1 MKHSLLAVILLGT
14 AVVGLLPLFAAAPV
28 DVAEVA
34 PLDDLVHE
42 VNARVT
48 ELERALATEDSYNE
62 LKELD
67 VRRAFGVLACL
78 GQAIAE
84 HKDRAQTT
92 IAGPTL
98 RNAALGFNVESTYAE
113 AKEALQAV
121 QAAHSGQA
129 DAAAAVEHEW
139 DELIEMLAMM
149 EEIEVRSGKLVRVV
163 RRPRGNPD
171 ELAHAST
178 IAVLTLAMMADTHA
192 LTDEAEIAQWKDMS
206 REYQQ
211 LMTKLASAIRDKDRR
226 TAGDLLIQATK
237 SCERCHE
244 TFRDQ

>member
-1 MKHSLLAVILLGT
+1 MKHSLLPVILVGT
-14 AVVGLLPLFAAAPV
+14 AVAGLLPLFAAAPV

-34 PLDDLVHE
+34 PLEDLVFE
-42 VNARVT
+42 VNARVA
-48 ELERALATEDSYNE
+48 ELEKALATEDSYNE
-62 LKELD
+62 LRDLD

-84 HKDRAQTT
+84 HKDLAQTK

-98 RNAALGFNVESTYAE
+98 RNAALRFNLESTFAE

-121 QAAHSGQA
+121 QAAQGGKA
-129 DAAAAVEHEW
+129 DAAAVVEHDW
-139 DELIEMLAMM
+139 AQLIEMLAMM
-149 EEIEVRSGKLVRVV
+149 EEIETRSGKLVRVV
-163 RRPRGNPD
+163 RRPRGTP
-171 ELAHAST
+171 EESAHAST
-178 IAVLTLAMMADTHA
+178 IAVLTVAMMADTHT
-192 LTDEAEIAQWKDMS
+192 LTDEADIPQWKEMS

-226 TAGDLLIQATK
+226 SAGDLLIQATQ
-237 SCERCHE
+237 SCDRCHA